1 MKNIIFSWRNLDF
14 NFVNL
19 ELFSAIS
26 ELPGSFRTRLHIIQK
41 TQVLPIVVLNP
52 AQPVRQL
59 RLESLQRGVVGDDRK
74 DGAKQISTKIMV
86 LY

>member
-1 MKNIIFSWRNLDF
+1 MCALTVF
-14 NFVNL
+14 NQAEYNHWYNY
-19 ELFSAIS
+19 
-26 ELPGSFRTRLHIIQK
+26 TK

-52 AQPVRQL
+52 AQSVRQL
-59 RLESLQRGVVGDDRK
+59 RLESLQRGLVGDDRK

>member
-1 MKNIIFSWRNLDF
+1 MRAHSVQSI
-14 NFVNL
+14 
-19 ELFSAIS
+19 
-26 ELPGSFRTRLHIIQK
+26 IIQTLVYTK
-41 TQVLPIVVLNP
+41 TQLLPIVVLNP

>member
-1 MKNIIFSWRNLDF
+1 MCALTVFNQAEYNHWYININY
-14 NFVNL
+14 
-19 ELFSAIS
+19 
-26 ELPGSFRTRLHIIQK
+26 TK
-41 TQVLPIVVLNP
+41 TQFLPIVVLNP

-59 RLESLQRGVVGDDRK
+59 RLESLQRGLVGDDRK